1 MKKSMYLNY
10 TDSVPATARA
20 EAVAAA
26 GFDGAELFRYQD
38 NRESLATQAAAVR
51 ATGMEVDAVHA
62 DFKFTNYIWIDCG
75 CGDRTYAFLERCV
88 KEAGDCGIP
97 HTVVHVSSGI
107 LTPDF
112 GEKGLER
119 FRRLCEAAEAAGTAV
134 AFENLRKT
142 AYLDYV
148 LENIPQA
155 RFCFDCGH
163 ELIYNGGEGVL
174 EKNANRL
181 ACVHLHDN
189 DGKKDKH
196 FLPFDGVMDWHKMA
210 RRLKAAGVERL
221 TFEVF
226 CKYTRYKEFPLEVM
240 QKAVALEQLM

>member
-10 TDSVPATARA
+10 TGDVSVTDRA
-20 EAVAAA
+20 NAVAEA

-38 NRESLATQAAAVR
+38 DRYTMAAQAAAVR
-51 ATGMEVDAVHA
+51 AVGMEVDAVHA
-62 DFKFTNYIWIDCG
+62 DFKFTNYIWFDCV
-75 CGDRTYAFLERCV
+75 CGERTYAFLEKCV
-88 KEAGDCGIP
+88 KEAGSLGIP

-107 LTPDF
+107 LTPDMS
-112 GEKGLER
+112 EKGLER
-119 FRRLCEAAEAAGTAV
+119 FRRLCEVAKSEGTAI

-148 LENIPQA
+148 LGNIPDG

-163 ELIYNGGEGVL
+163 ERIYNGGEGVL
-174 EKNANRL
+174 EKNAERL

-189 DGKKDKH
+189 DGKKDRH
-196 FLPFDGVMDWHKMA
+196 FLPLDGVIDWRLMMS
-210 RRLKAAGVERL
+210 RLKAAGVNRL

-226 CKYTRYKEFPLEVM
+226 CKPDEYKSFPKEVM
-240 QKAVALEQLM
+240 ARAMKLLSL